1 MVTRGVRQ
9 SSASVESRPT
19 PADGLGEGG
28 ILTRLSGRIV
38 DEDSLDKC
46 FEEESLR
53 AAHPVQDH
61 SKPES
66 PIAGRRVQ

>member
-1 MVTRGVRQ
+1 MVTRGGRQ

-19 PADGLGEGG
+19 PADELAEGG

-53 AAHPVQDH
+53 ADHPVQDH